1 MLDPKQMDTVVQQL
15 KREDAK
21 HQEANRGA
29 IDPALAVRLMEDRT
43 RVERSF
49 AQFGRDPASFNLSGT
64 RDLVEAGMAAL
75 VALLKG
81 D

>member
-1 MLDPKQMDTVVQQL
+1 MLDAKQMDTVVQQL

-21 HQEANRGA
+21 RQEAARGG
-29 IDPALAVRLMEDRT
+29 IDQALAARLLEDRT

-49 AQFGRDPASFNLSGT
+49 AQFGGDPSRFNLSGSG
-64 RDLVEAGMAAL
+64 DLVEAGMAAL
-75 VALLKG
+75 VAFLKG